1 VKRVPQILN
10 AISRNESGATLAEF
24 ALVLPVFLLLIFGA
38 IEGGMLM
45 WQFQQGEI
53 AAKRA
58 VRIAVT
64 RQLMTANAMGDCGPS
79 TPTTTPAGTL
89 CAQIPDTSV
98 WATCKGNGSGGSVCG
113 PGVARVALEI
123 SRFYPAVKP
132 ENINIQ
138 LSGGNLGFMG
148 LGHPTPI
155 VSVSFTSVNYQFA
168 VIGAFPG
175 LNQLANFAM
184 PKMTASAPA
193 EDVWNGPGN

>member
-1 VKRVPQILN
+1 VKRIPQILN
-10 AISRNESGATLAEF
+10 AIARNESGATLAEF

-64 RQLMTANAMGDCGPS
+64 RQLMVPNAMGDCGPS
-79 TPTTTPAGTL
+79 ASPATTPAGTF
-89 CAQIPDTSV
+89 CAQVPDTSV
-98 WATCKGNGSGGSVCG
+98 WATCKGDGSGGSVCG
-113 PGVARVALEI
+113 PGIARVAEEI
-123 SRFYPAVKP
+123 SRFYPAVKK
-132 ENINIQ
+132 EDISIQ

-155 VSVSFTSVNYQFA
+155 VTVTFDKVNYEFI
-168 VIGAFPG
+168 VLGG
-175 LNQLANFAM
+175 LGGLADFAM